1 MALFIRIGKQI
12 VSGVILFH
20 LTLIL
25 LVASLFPAIWRNS
38 FFPWLYQHWSASFL
52 GIFGIAKQVHNMYR
66 KSLPDHY
73 ILIANHPSGVELLWL
88 PAYFRVIPLAKA
100 EIRDWFLIGRIVQ
113 SIGAVF
119 VNRKVGASRQGA
131 ARSLFDAVDS
141 GKNVMIFP
149 EGGCYGKD
157 LNPFFKGAFH
167 LSKQTGV
174 PILPVYVHYEELES
188 YTWGD
193 YGLLKFMWRVLFVPR
208 NRNAHLYIFDA
219 VNPDR
224 FGDEQE
230 MRDYMHSFYLEQQT
244 EIRMSSAIA

>member
-1 MALFIRIGKQI
+1 MTLFIRIGKQM

-25 LVASLFPAIWRNS
+25 LVASLFPATWRNS
-38 FFPWLYQHWSASFL
+38 FFPRLYQHWSASFL

-66 KSLPDHY
+66 KSLPEHY

-88 PAYFRVIPLAKA
+88 PAHFRVIPLAKA
-100 EIRDWFLIGRIVQ
+100 EIRDWFVIGPIVQ

-119 VNRKVGASRQGA
+119 VNRKVGSSRQGA
-131 ARSLFDAVDS
+131 ARSLFDAVVS

-174 PILPVYVHYEELES
+174 PILPVYLHYEELES
-188 YTWGD
+188 YAWGD

-224 FGDEQE
+224 YGDEQE
-230 MRDYMHSFYLEQQT
+230 MRDYMHSFYLEQQAQIRT
-244 EIRMSSAIA
+244 ESTIE